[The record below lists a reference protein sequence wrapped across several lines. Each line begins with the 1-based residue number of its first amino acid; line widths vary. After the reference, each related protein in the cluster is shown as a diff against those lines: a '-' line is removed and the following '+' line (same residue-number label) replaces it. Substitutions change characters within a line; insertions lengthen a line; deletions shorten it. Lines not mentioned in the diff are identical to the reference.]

1 MVRRQLSLE
10 ETTSTFML
18 NLQNHRQ
25 CPAGGF

>member
-1 MVRRQLSLE
+1 
-10 ETTSTFML
+10 ML

>member
-1 MVRRQLSLE
+1 MI
-10 ETTSTFML
+10 